1 MRYKLNYKVI
11 INMSNLVVTPFL
23 FDNLTIRTMNISG
36 EPWFVGRDVAEA
48 LGYKDTTNAI
58 KQHCKGVV
66 KHHPLQT
73 PGGMQEVRVINEPDV
88 LRLILSSNL
97 PAAQRFERWVFEDVL
112 PSIRKTGSYTPQN
125 SAPLTLPLAE
135 EAIRVGNALA
145 QVLNLHGTAKLN
157 IIEGAL
163 KIKAPEYIPLL
174 PAYATNAPR
183 AMDGKL
189 IGCEAGSAPA
199 FSATKL
205 LSGTGISAR
214 KFNQLAF
221 EAGFLVSKERFSTTS
236 PSGTKAFWS
245 ISESGSEF
253 GYNLTNPKNERE
265 TQPYWYE
272 DKFADLLS
280 LMLPPDAMQSAT
292 AK

>member
-1 MRYKLNYKVI
+1 
-11 INMSNLVVTPFL
+11 MSNLVVTPFL

-73 PGGMQEVRVINEPDV
+73 
-88 LRLILSSNL
+88 
-97 PAAQRFERWVFEDVL
+97 
-112 PSIRKTGSYTPQN
+112 
-125 SAPLTLPLAE
+125 
-135 EAIRVGNALA
+135 
-145 QVLNLHGTAKLN
+145 
-157 IIEGAL
+157 
-163 KIKAPEYIPLL
+163 IPLL

-183 AMDGKL
+183 AMNG
-189 IGCEAGSAPA
+189 
-199 FSATKL
+199 KL